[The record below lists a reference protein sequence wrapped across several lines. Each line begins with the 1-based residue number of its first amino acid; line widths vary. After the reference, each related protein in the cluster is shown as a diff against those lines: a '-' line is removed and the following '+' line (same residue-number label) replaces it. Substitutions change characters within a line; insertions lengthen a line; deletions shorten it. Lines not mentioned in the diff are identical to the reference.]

1 MSYYPTISATSFS
14 IIESRIIS
22 KSSHIGI
29 NYLSSWKFQKFHI
42 PLTVIQLTHTR
53 IIHPS
58 RIRLSYRL
66 NRNSSRSNFI
76 DRDVIIERKPNR
88 EKKSSFISITSNR
101 LVENKRFER
110 SVRKPLGRCITPYH
124 LLRQWTNLK
133 IPLFKVIGHARA
145 GTRSL
150 CTRCTLDRLL
160 ALPSI
165 GQYFREGQGT
175 YLAASVYF
183 DKTVR
188 PWTITT
194 KEARSFD
201 DVSRI
206 GLIFVAE

>member
-1 MSYYPTISATSFS
+1 MEISEISYPINRNTTNAYSYYSSFAYPPFLPTQSKPISLQLYR
-14 IIESRIIS
+14 SRCNHRT
-22 KSSHIGI
+22 KT
-29 NYLSSWKFQKFHI
+29 K
-42 PLTVIQLTHTR
+42 P
-53 IIHPS
+53 
-58 RIRLSYRL
+58 
-66 NRNSSRSNFI
+66 
-76 DRDVIIERKPNR
+76 RK
-88 EKKSSFISITSNR
+88 KKSSFVSITSNR